1 MHSIHYLHYST
12 CIFDYTFFLRH
23 AGKDYVGIHPYSKKT
38 EINSRANEAIEFKA
52 KLEQ

>member
-12 CIFDYTFFLRH
+12 RIFDYTFFLRH
-23 AGKDYVGIHPYSKKT
+23 AGKDNVRRRPYSKKT
-38 EINSRANEAIEFKA
+38 EINSRANEVTEFKA